1 MVLLGEEVVLAGE
14 VEVAAPL
21 VLVVPELAP
30 FTLVEFAPVAG
41 VALVPAVPVE
51 SDVAGMVP
59 LCVELGEAVV

>member
-21 VLVVPELAP
+21 VPELAP